1 LRSLPGAGAGER
13 DRELLVMGDARREP
27 EEPLSFG
34 SSMVGTPVVNKEDSR
49 LDMMLVAG
57 LDALG

>member
-1 LRSLPGAGAGER
+1 
-13 DRELLVMGDARREP
+13 VMGDARREP